1 MAYTDKT
8 KLLVDINNGI
18 KAGNLEE
25 GYEQYQN
32 INNMD
37 DIIET
42 IEWADE
48 ADVVER
54 VEYDKLE
61 KEYKYYK
68 RLAEQDGELR
78 LKLDKAIKEI
88 SNLHGEYFTVMDKD
102 YKTTRKRFLEPNK
115 VVDILKSI

>member
-1 MAYTDKT
+1 MAYIDKT
-8 KLLVDINNGI
+8 KLLTDIDNGI

-37 DIIET
+37 DIIEA

-48 ADVVER
+48 VDVVKR
-54 VEYDKLE
+54 SEYDRLE
-61 KEYKYYK
+61 KRYKLCK
-68 RLAEQDGELR
+68 KLAEQGNELR

-88 SNLHGEYFTVMDKD
+88 NDMAYIGFCAEPLGDKVLVFKD
-102 YKTTRKRFLEPNK
+102 DVLE
-115 VVDILKSI
+115 ILKSI